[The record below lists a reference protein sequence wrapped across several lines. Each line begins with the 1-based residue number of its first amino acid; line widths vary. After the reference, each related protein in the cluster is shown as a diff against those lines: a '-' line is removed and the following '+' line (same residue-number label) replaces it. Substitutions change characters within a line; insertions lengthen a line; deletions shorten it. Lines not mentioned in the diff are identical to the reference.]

1 MSLRSFFRSLLTTG
15 RGLVGGLSEK
25 DMGPEPFTLFGEW
38 FDEARRA
45 GFYLS
50 ESIALATA
58 TPDGRPSVRM
68 MLLKGFDERGFRFFT
83 NYESRKG
90 AELAANQ
97 RAAMLFYWNTLHRQV
112 RIEGT
117 VEKLSRQESED
128 YFHTRARG
136 SQLGAWAS
144 NQSSVLAGRSELDR
158 RFEELEARFEGSEV
172 PLPPYW
178 GGYLLVPERIEFWQG
193 RANRLHDRLRY
204 TRTGHGW
211 TLERLAP

>member
-1 MSLRSFFRSLLTTG
+1 MPLRSFLRSLLATG
-15 RGLVGGLSEK
+15 RGLVAGLQEE
-25 DMGPEPFTLFGEW
+25 DMGPEPFALFREW

-50 ESIALATA
+50 ESVALATA

-68 MLLKGFDERGFRFFT
+68 MLLKGFDEGGFRFFT

-90 AELAANQ
+90 AELAANS
-97 RAAMLFYWNTLHRQV
+97 RAAMLLYWNTLHRQV

-117 VEKLSRQESED
+117 VERLSRQESEE
-128 YFHTRARG
+128 YFHTRPRG
-136 SQLGAWAS
+136 SQIGAWAS
-144 NQSSVLAGRSELDR
+144 NQSSVLTGRAELDG
-158 RFEELEARFEGSEV
+158 RFEELQARFEQSEV

-178 GGYLLVPERIEFWQG
+178 GGYRLVPERIEFWQG
-193 RANRLHDRLRY
+193 RPNRLHDRLRY
-204 TRTGHGW
+204 TRAKQGW

>member
-1 MSLRSFFRSLLTTG
+1 MSLLSFLRSLLATG
-15 RGLVGGLSEK
+15 RGLATGLQEE
-25 DMGPEPFTLFGEW
+25 DMKPEPFTLFREW

-68 MLLKGFDERGFRFFT
+68 MLLKEFDERGFRFFT

-90 AELAANQ
+90 AELDLNS
-97 RAAMLFYWNTLHRQV
+97 RAAMLLYWNTLHRQV

-117 VEKLSRQESED
+117 VEKLSRQESEE
-128 YFHTRARG
+128 YFHTRPRG
-136 SQLGAWAS
+136 SQIGAWAS
-144 NQSSVLAGRSELDR
+144 NQSSVLTGRAELDE
-158 RFEELEARFEGSEV
+158 RFEELQARFEGTEV

-178 GGYLLVPERIEFWQG
+178 GGYRLVPERFEFWQG

-204 TRTGHGW
+204 TRAEQGW
-211 TLERLAP
+211 ILERLAP